1 MKLYDA
7 AFMQGI
13 SIRQA
18 LLWFNVALRGVME
31 LGIVIALGYWGYHTG
46 SSTTVKFAL
55 GIAAPLILFG
65 FWGLVDFR
73 NAGALSELL
82 RLAQELVIS
91 GVAAVAVYTA
101 GQHALGWALG
111 LISTAHHSLVY
122 VLGERLLEQSG
133 T

>member
-46 SSTTVKFAL
+46 SSTVVKVAL

-82 RLAQELVIS
+82 RLSQELVIS
-91 GVAAVAVYTA
+91 GAAAVAVYTA

-111 LISTAHHSLVY
+111 LISIAHHSLVY